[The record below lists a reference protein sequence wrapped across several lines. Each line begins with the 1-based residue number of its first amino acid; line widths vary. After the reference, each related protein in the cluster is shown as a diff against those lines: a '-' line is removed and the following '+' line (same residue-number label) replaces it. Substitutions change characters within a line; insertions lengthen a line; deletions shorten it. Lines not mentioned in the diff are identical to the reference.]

1 MSKKISINSR
11 RISVGQKLTCIR
23 PMAVLLTSGQEYEI
37 VDISD
42 SCIQIMDNDNDKT
55 FPISLSKDK
64 DESPNVFRYFQIWY

>member
-1 MSKKISINSR
+1 
-11 RISVGQKLTCIR
+11 
-23 PMAVLLTSGQEYEI
+23 MAVLLTPGKEYEI

-42 SCIQIMDNDNDKT
+42 SGIQIMDNDNDKT